1 MKKTLY
7 TTAFLAAA
15 LSGAFTAYSQ
25 NLDPTVEVSRTYV
38 AKKIEVNKTLI
49 EMEVPDT
56 VMKFDLDFDYSVNDN
71 PYKGSYE
78 FTPYVL
84 DMKPESHNAGGGMFF
99 LRAGAGYG
107 LHPTV
112 DFVFTPNTAGSPFT
126 MSIYGNHR
134 SYFGNYRDVAL
145 TTGEDGVQR
154 FAKVPDSHYSG
165 YQSATLAGLDGRA
178 DWNSGFFSFDV
189 AYLGHA
195 DKDDVRTRG
204 YDAVRA
210 QFRAASQNDAARYFF
225 YDAAVGY
232 QFGEDK
238 INQFAG
244 GKSYVTGHDFSMK
257 VTIGPV
263 LSPSSKALMDI
274 CADVSEYGSSV
285 SLLAGRFS
293 LVPRYVFSKDRWNFD
308 IGVNFSCLFGKDWN
322 DTGLRRADGGQFFYP
337 AAGVGF
343 EAIPGYMNIF
353 VRADGG
359 EKVNRYSEIISYNR
373 HFSPLYTRSGTD
385 LLGCTVE
392 RVNAVLGFK
401 GNISSR
407 FLYELKGGYADYDGY
422 VCDAAGYDGVGW
434 GTLVPGIGYGK
445 FSWFYAAL
453 DLQWHSQDVDA
464 GLKASYHGR
473 DLIKPEE
480 SAALFAP
487 SPFTAG
493 SYVIYNWKKRIFAGL
508 HCTAATRR
516 KAVIDTIGEV
526 RVPGYADLGV
536 SAEYRFSR
544 KLSFWLYGGNLLN
557 MTIQRTPLYA
567 ESGISLTAGITLNL

>member
-1 MKKTLY
+1 MKKTIY
-7 TTAFLAAA
+7 TTIAAAAA
-15 LSGAFTAYSQ
+15 LFAGAPAAHSQ
-25 NLDPTVEVSRTYV
+25 NLDPTVEVSRAYV
-38 AKKIEVNKTLI
+38 AKKLDVNKTLI
-49 EMEVPDT
+49 NMEVPDT
-56 VMKFDLDFDYSVNDN
+56 VMKFDLDFDYTVNDN

-84 DMKPESHNAGGGMFF
+84 DMKPESHGTGSGMFF

-134 SYFGNYRDVAL
+134 SYFGNYRDIGL
-145 TTGEDGVQR
+145 TADGNGAQK
-154 FAKVPDSHYSG
+154 FDKVPKSRYFG

-178 DWNSGFFSFDV
+178 DWNTGFFSFDV

-195 DKDDVRTRG
+195 DRDDVRKRG
-204 YDAVRA
+204 YDAVKA
-210 QFRAASQNDAARYFF
+210 QFRAASQNSSARYFF

-238 INQFAG
+238 ISPLAG

-257 VTIGPV
+257 VTLGPV
-263 LSPSSKALMDI
+263 FSPSSKALMDI

-293 LVPRYVFSKDRWNFD
+293 LVPKYVFSKNRWNFD
-308 IGVNFSCLFGKDWN
+308 IGVNFSCLFGRDWN

-343 EAIPGYMNIF
+343 DAIPGYMNIF
-353 VRADGG
+353 LRADGG
-359 EKVNRYSEIISYNR
+359 EKVNRYSDLIAYNR
-373 HFSPLYTRSGTD
+373 HFSPLYTGSD
-385 LLGCTVE
+385 PALLGGTVE

-401 GNISSR
+401 GNISSK
-407 FLYELKGGYADYDGY
+407 LIYELKGGYADYNGY
-422 VCDAAGYDGVGW
+422 VCDAVGYDAAS
-434 GTLVPGIGYGK
+434 GTMSPGIGYGK

-473 DLIKPEE
+473 DLIRPDE

-487 SPFTAG
+487 SPFTAA

-508 HCTAATRR
+508 HCNAATAR
-516 KAVIDTIGEV
+516 KADIYTIGEV
-526 RVPGYADLGV
+526 RMPGYADLGV

-544 KLSFWLYGGNLLN
+544 KLSFWLYGGNLLD

-567 ESGISLTAGITLNL
+567 ESGISLTAGVTLNL